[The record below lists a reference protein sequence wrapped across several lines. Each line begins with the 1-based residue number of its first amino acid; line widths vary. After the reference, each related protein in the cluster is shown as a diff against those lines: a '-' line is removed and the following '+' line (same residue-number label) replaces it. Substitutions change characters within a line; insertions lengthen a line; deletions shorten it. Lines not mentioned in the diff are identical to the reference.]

1 VCVHRKL
8 LREEKRK
15 EQRIDLGTHLLLRSR
30 CGVEAEVEAE
40 AVAVAVAADKRRA
53 DAWFSEA
60 KADAVVVTDVMAS
73 ASVGG

>member
-40 AVAVAVAADKRRA
+40 AAAVAAANRRA